1 MEAKQFL
8 MKKFLEYYKKA
19 EIKMPKQFERREF
32 AFVPFEVLPDFFMHR
47 HISFSSWEDFRS
59 YTISNVPAHVYYSS
73 AYYENPEK
81 DKMEEKGWL
90 GADLIFDIDAD
101 HLPLKTN
108 SVERALEVAKR
119 EVKKL
124 LQVLKLDFGIKDAEV
139 YFSGGRGYHV
149 HVCDENFLKLES
161 AERREIVDYLTLNNP
176 NILQKRKISD
186 SNVALRVSNY
196 LKQRRKLEG
205 KELLKALK
213 NPVDIIEKFRIY
225 IDAPVTADV
234 KRLIRMPGTLH
245 GKTGLKVVNVE
256 DIDSFNPLRDAIV
269 FGEDKMKLKILKK
282 VKMTIGG
289 EELNF
294 NAGEVAEVPEFAGIY
309 LLCRGFASL

>member
-1 MEAKQFL
+1 MEAKHFL

-19 EIKMPKQFERREF
+19 EIQMPKQFERREF

-47 HISFSSWEDFRS
+47 HISFSSCEDFRS

-73 AYYENPEK
+73 AYYENPGK
-81 DKMEEKGWL
+81 DEMEEKVWL

-124 LQVLKLDFGIKDAEV
+124 LQVLKHDFGTKDLEV

-149 HVCDENFLKLES
+149 HVHDEDFLNLES
-161 AERREIVDYLTLNNP
+161 AERREIVDYLTINNP
-176 NILQKRKISD
+176 IIIHKRRILE
-186 SNVALRVSNY
+186 SNVSIRVKTY
-196 LKQRRKLEG
+196 LKKIKKLEDR
-205 KELLKALK
+205 ELLKALK
-213 NPVDIIEKFRIY
+213 KPDEIIEKFRIY

-245 GKTGLKVVNVE
+245 GKTGLKVVKVE
-256 DIDSFNPLRDAIV
+256 DLDSFNPLRDAIV
-269 FGEDKMKLKILKK
+269 FGEDKIKLKTLKK
-282 VKMTIGG
+282 VKITIGE
-289 EELNF
+289 EELNL
-294 NAGEVAEVPEFAGIY
+294 NAGEVVEVPEFAGIY